1 MLDFVPEELKEWIT
15 PERIATALRVAFA
28 LLVLLPFSFIVAR
41 WVRKWATRKFS
52 AQRGLVAGKLIRY
65 TAVSVVVLI
74 VFRELGFSIAPLL
87 GAAGIVGVA
96 LAFASQ
102 TSVSNIIS
110 GLFLIAENPFSV
122 GDAIRV
128 GNIAGVVISIDTLS
142 IKLRTFDNE
151 FVRIPNET
159 IIKSELVNITRF
171 PVRRVDINV
180 GVAYDS
186 DLKRVREVLMEVAAK
201 NPLCLMEPKPL
212 LIFLGYGASSIDFLF
227 GVWATRESFLE
238 LKNSIQVEIKEAFD
252 EAEIEIPFPQSV
264 IHYRGKPVPGD
275 LPKGG
280 VSPEQISDEDA
291 SR

>member
-1 MLDFVPEELKEWIT
+1 MLDFLPEELKDWIT
-15 PERIATALRVAFA
+15 PERVATALRVAFII
-28 LLVLLPFSFIVAR
+28 LVVLPFCFVIAR

-52 AQRGLVAGKLIRY
+52 AQRGLVASKLIRY
-65 TAVSVVVLI
+65 ASVTLVVLI

-122 GDAIRV
+122 GDAITI
-128 GNIAGVVISIDTLS
+128 GNTSGVVISIDTLS
-142 IKLRTFDNE
+142 IKMRTFDNRY
-151 FVRIPNET
+151 VRIPNET

-171 PVRRVDINV
+171 PVRRIDLNV
-180 GVAYDS
+180 GVSYSS
-186 DLKRVREVLMEVAAK
+186 DLNQVRKVLMEVAEK

-212 LIFLGYGASSIDFLF
+212 LIFQGYGASSVDFMF
-227 GVWATRESFLE
+227 GVWATRESFLD

-252 EAEIEIPFPQSV
+252 EAGIEIPFPQSV
-264 IHYRGKPVPGD
+264 VHYRGNPVPVD
-275 LPKGG
+275 VPVPEASVEENTGG
-280 VSPEQISDEDA
+280 ETAP
-291 SR
+291 